1 MRRSG
6 IRKEAAVADSNAISL
21 AVWDVPVPVVAG
33 EKFAIKVGAKSASGK
48 APAGARVE
56 VSDAKGAVV
65 ASATL
70 GDTPLAGTE
79 ALHWVAL
86 EVPAPH
92 AREVADYT
100 VRLEP
105 ASLDAVP
112 TRFSVAVAAKP
123 AYTLTVTVTERDTKA
138 ALDGVEIRVGP
149 FCGRTDKAGRAELR
163 VSRGDFLLQLW
174 RTAHIAEPQPVRVG
188 RDDSLELTM
197 VHVPEEHPDARW
209 VR

>member
-1 MRRSG
+1 MSS
-6 IRKEAAVADSNAISL
+6 ANTISL
-21 AVWDVPVPVVAG
+21 AVWDVPMPVVAG
-33 EKFAIKVGAKSASGK
+33 DKFAIKVGAKSLSGR
-48 APAGARVE
+48 ALAGERVE
-56 VSDAKGAVV
+56 VSDAKGTVV

-70 GDTPLAGTE
+70 GDAPWPGTE
-79 ALHWVAL
+79 ALYWTSL
-86 EVPAPH
+86 DVPAPRD
-92 AREVADYT
+92 REVGDYT

-112 TRFSVAVAAKP
+112 TRFSIAVAAKP

-138 ALDGVEIRVGP
+138 ALDGVEIRIGP
-149 FCGRTDKAGRAELR
+149 FHARTDKAGRAELR

-188 RDDSLELTM
+188 RDDNLELTM